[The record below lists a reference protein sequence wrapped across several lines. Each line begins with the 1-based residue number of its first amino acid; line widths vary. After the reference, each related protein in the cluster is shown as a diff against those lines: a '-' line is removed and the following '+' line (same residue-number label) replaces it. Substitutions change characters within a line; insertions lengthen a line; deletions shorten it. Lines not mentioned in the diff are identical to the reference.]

1 MESSIKLSGEICQ
14 NYLPYHNVPGL
25 FFQFL
30 QILDQYKRAIY
41 IAQHKNSTFALDT
54 LGVSPMSMT
63 MVFPFY
69 ISNDLNAL
77 FVIEISI
84 SIGS

>member
-1 MESSIKLSGEICQ
+1 MKLSSEICQ

-25 FFQFL
+25 FFHFL
-30 QILDQYKRAIY
+30 QTLDQYKRIIY
-41 IAQHKNSTFALDT
+41 IAQHKNFTCTLDS
-54 LGVSPMSMT
+54 LGVFSMSMT

-69 ISNDLNAL
+69 ISNDLNSL
-77 FVIEISI
+77 FIIEIAI